1 LLLPSD
7 LQEPVWLFP
16 FEGMEVGDSF
26 FVPTLRSA
34 EMTYVINC
42 RAKAA
47 GVRVKI
53 YNTTHEDV
61 MGVRAWRVR

>member
-1 LLLPSD
+1 MNEEPEFLLP
-7 LQEPVWLFP
+7 
-16 FEGMEVGDSF
+16 FEFMEVGNSF

-34 EMTYVINC
+34 RLTYIIDT

-53 YNTTHEDV
+53 LPAIHEDCL
-61 MGVRAWRVR
+61 GVRVWRTG